1 MDHFLT
7 IVIALFFLF
16 AIISVSSVFGKKIRI
31 PHTILLFLTGIILMK
46 LKFFFPK
53 IHFLQNI
60 EFSQELV
67 FFIFL
72 PILIFESAF
81 YMPQKKI
88 ILDIIPIFALS
99 VFSLLISTFLI
110 GFFFQLILSFF
121 AIKISF
127 SISLLFGSIISA
139 TDPVAVLSIF
149 KELGV
154 PKRII
159 YLFEGE
165 SLFNDGTAM
174 ALFLIILGILKTGQ
188 EFTFLTL
195 FSQIPIFA
203 SMILGGVIF
212 GFFMGWL
219 FSEIIGMFKDS
230 WAELTLIFIM
240 AHTTFILSD
249 LISEKFSTI
258 KISAI
263 IATTIASI
271 TLGNFGRYKI
281 AKKVR
286 EMMETTWGYF
296 AFLSNSLIFLLMGMF
311 IGEMD
316 FYLKFLAIPIFL
328 AILVVVFAR
337 IVSVIGVLTPLNF
350 TLKHKIPWNWQKL
363 LAWGSL
369 RGAIAMTMLL
379 FLPDNFSGISCDFP
393 VSTKKFLSAITIACI
408 IFTILFKT
416 LTTKAIIKKMKIG
429 ELTKEE
435 KFTLHQMKKIAD
447 KSILNKIADFKK
459 DNYFF
464 EDALKN
470 LSKKYKRDNQNE
482 KIAINKEKLGKK
494 ELLTVFRKYALG
506 IERNTILKAFESNQ
520 VDEKTLKKIL
530 NKIEN
535 QYLRIEMGLP
545 QTKTEQE
552 KSSKIQRFLKKISNI
567 FNFCTEKKIKQ
578 DYLFYRSRLLISKE
592 VIKQLEE
599 FKNNFYSDAIC
610 QESINDVLI
619 QYKIWRQLS
628 QKKIVQISDE
638 MGEKIDR
645 LEMKLLENNFIS
657 FEEQILQNFEEKQ
670 IINRKIESALRQS
683 FKEQKFL

>member
-1 MDHFLT
+1 
-7 IVIALFFLF
+7 
-16 AIISVSSVFGKKIRI
+16 
-31 PHTILLFLTGIILMK
+31 MK